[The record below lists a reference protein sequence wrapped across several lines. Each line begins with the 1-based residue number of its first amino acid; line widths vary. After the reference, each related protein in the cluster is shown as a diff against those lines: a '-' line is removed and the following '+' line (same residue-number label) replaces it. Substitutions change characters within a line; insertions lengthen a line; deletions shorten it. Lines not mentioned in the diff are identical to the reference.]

1 MTRFQTHFASA
12 FAALLIV
19 TVSLSAIVTV
29 PPAQAQITAIEL
41 A

>member
-12 FAALLIV
+12 FIALLIV
-19 TVSLSAIVTV
+19 TLSLNAIVTV
-29 PPAQAQITAIEL
+29 PPAQAHITSFEL

>member
-1 MTRFQTHFASA
+1 MTRFQTHFSSA

-19 TVSLSAIVTV
+19 TVSLNAIVTV
-29 PPAQAQITAIEL
+29 PPAQAQITSIEL

>member
-29 PPAQAQITAIEL
+29 PPAQAHSISVEL